1 MWSAS
6 LAWQI
11 EVSDA
16 AKKHLAKMGRVEA
29 KRITAFLRER
39 VATLENPRQLGGT
52 LQGARLGGLWRYRVG
67 DYRILVD
74 IQDAKVTVLV
84 VGIGHRGEVYRQS

>member
-1 MWSAS
+1 

-16 AKKHLAKMGRVEA
+16 AKKQLAKMGRVEA
-29 KRITAFLRER
+29 KRITAFLRGR
-39 VATLENPRQLGGT
+39 IALLDDPRQLGDA
-52 LQGARLGGLWRYRVG
+52 LQGARFAGLWRYRVG

-74 IQDAKVTVLV
+74 IRDEIVTVIV
-84 VGIGHRGEVYRQS
+84 VGIGHRGEVYRQP

>member
-1 MWSAS
+1 M
-6 LAWQI
+6 AWQI

-29 KRITAFLRER
+29 KRITTFLRTR
-39 VATLENPRQLGGT
+39 ISVLNNPRQLGEA

-67 DYRILVD
+67 DYRILVEIRD
-74 IQDAKVTVLV
+74 KTVTLIV
-84 VGIGHRGEVYRQS
+84 VSVGHRGEVYRQP